1 MEQVEYKN
9 LLPYQFEERF
19 SKMPLAYVPVG
30 SLEWHGEH
38 LCLGNDG
45 IKVEELCKLAAS
57 RGGGIVLPCIYLG
70 IPDMTGWGSRYK
82 LGGQGI
88 FCVEPD
94 LLYGVLTAQLE
105 NLDRMGFK
113 GAIIITGHYPQQQ
126 VELVQKVGADF
137 SASHSMKAVGIT
149 DRDLAR
155 SVGHTGD
162 HAAKWE
168 TSLLM
173 ALRPELVD
181 ISQLPSDPNQPLEGV
196 FGDDPR
202 VHASAELGRRV
213 VEQMVQELCELGR
226 QLVKG

>member
-1 MEQVEYKN
+1 M
-9 LLPYQFEERF
+9 
-19 SKMPLAYVPVG
+19 A
-30 SLEWHGEH
+30 
-38 LCLGNDG
+38 
-45 IKVEELCKLAAS
+45 
-57 RGGGIVLPCIYLG
+57 
-70 IPDMTGWGSRYK
+70 GWGSRYK

-88 FCVEPD
+88 FYVEPD